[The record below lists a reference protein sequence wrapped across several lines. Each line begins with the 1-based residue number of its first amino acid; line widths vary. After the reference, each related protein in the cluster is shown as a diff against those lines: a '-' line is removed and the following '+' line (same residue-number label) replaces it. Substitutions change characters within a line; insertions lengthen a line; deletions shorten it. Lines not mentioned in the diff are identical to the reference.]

1 MQADAR
7 MEEPTLDLSPPED
20 GDTLYG
26 ELERRSTAEGRK
38 KTEMAWTSEWYST
51 ILRTK
56 HYMLN
61 LQNMLTAEKPTLYM
75 LLQESKNSELIQR
88 RNIEFYYERQ

>member
-1 MQADAR
+1 MALNQR
-7 MEEPTLDLSPPED
+7 M
-20 GDTLYG
+20 
-26 ELERRSTAEGRK
+26 
-38 KTEMAWTSEWYST
+38 YST

-61 LQNMLTAEKPTLYM
+61 LQNMLTAEKPTLYV